1 MANAITIVILILCI
15 AFGLKETLKHFRGEG
30 ACCGGASQKIKK
42 KKLKNGVMERYIL
55 KVEGMHCKHCVNTVT
70 ETINDFDGA
79 AGRVSLRKGEAIVLC
94 DRDIDIEKIKDKIR
108 SRGYKCN

>member
-42 KKLKNGVMERYIL
+42 KRLNNKIIKKYIL
-55 KVEGMHCKHCVNTVT
+55 KVEGMHCKHCVGTVT
-70 ETINDFDGA
+70 EIINDFDGA

-108 SRGYKCN
+108 SRGYECN